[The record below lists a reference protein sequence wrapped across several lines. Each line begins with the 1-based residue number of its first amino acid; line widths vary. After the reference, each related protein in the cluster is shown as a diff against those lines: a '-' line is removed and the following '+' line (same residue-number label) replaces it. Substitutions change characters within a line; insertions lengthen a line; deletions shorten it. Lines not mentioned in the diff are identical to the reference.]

1 MKPTT
6 EKIINLAY
14 DMDFV
19 IGYEGVTW
27 EQVVDAIDDMSQELR
42 DAEVMY
48 QELEEVSQE
57 RIKEL
62 ESELNDYKNPSE
74 DEKVDTIHDWIE
86 NEDVLMALDSEV
98 IFTQLF
104 RNDSQI
110 TPSLFREFLSNS
122 MMRPDRAQELIE
134 VLKEF
139 L

>member
-1 MKPTT
+1 VKPTT

>member
-6 EKIINLAY
+6 EKIISLAY
-14 DMDFV
+14 DTDFV

>member
-6 EKIINLAY
+6 EKIISLAY
-14 DMDFV
+14 DTDFV
-19 IGYEGVTW
+19 IGYKGVTW

-48 QELEEVSQE
+48 QELEEVLQK